1 MDYQSSNKQRQKK
14 SKEQITFL
22 ENEFIKNP
30 NWDHQKNIEIAL
42 RLNLT
47 VNTVR
52 KWNWDSRKKE
62 GGKSKEKPASKGKA
76 KK

>member
-1 MDYQSSNKQRQKK
+1 MDYQSKNTQRQKK
-14 SKEQITFL
+14 TKDQLQYL

-52 KWNWDSRKKE
+52 KWNWDRRKKE
-62 GGKSKEKPASKGKA
+62 DGKTKEKP
-76 KK
+76 

>member
-52 KWNWDSRKKE
+52 KWNWDRRKKE